1 MRPDATLEPPTPD
14 DAVDGASL
22 SGLVFDNVWSR
33 FPADFFTRV
42 APTPRR
48 GTRLLDVSPLAAR
61 RLGLDAETLDAKTLT
76 GVMSGERLLPGMDPL
91 AQKYTGHQFGTY
103 NPALGDGRGLL
114 LGEAVTP
121 QGPVDL
127 HLKGAGQTPYSRFG
141 DGQAVLRS
149 SLREYLAGEAM
160 AGLRIPTTLALAVAV
175 NDERVMRERVEPG
188 ATLLRLAESH
198 VRFGH
203 FEWLYQQQ
211 RVEDLER
218 LMHHVIDRHRPD
230 LAQTEA
236 PLEALYQDVV
246 TRTAELIA
254 RWQAYGFV
262 HAVMNTDNMSILG
275 LTLDYGPY
283 AFMDRFDSRLT
294 PNHTDTT
301 GRYAFDQQ
309 PGVALWNL
317 TVLGQSLTPLIGV
330 ERLREILDTYEPT
343 LQAAYAIL
351 MRARLGLESEQE
363 DDGEL
368 IDDWLTLMERASAD
382 FHRSFRALSETDI
395 QGGLSLEAEI
405 PDAALGDWLA
415 RYRERLSRESRGEA
429 ERLAAMRRVNP
440 VYVLRTHLAQQV
452 IEAAE
457 DGDAG
462 PLRTFR
468 ELLSSPFERR
478 DGMDA
483 WAEAPAASAPP
494 VCLSCSS

>member
-1 MRPDATLEPPTPD
+1 MTGKTSLE
-14 DAVDGASL
+14 SL
-22 SGLVFDNVWSR
+22 TFDNVWSR
-33 FPADFFTRV
+33 FPDDFFTRV
-42 APTPRR
+42 TPTVWRD
-48 GTRLLDVSPLAAR
+48 TRLLDVSPTAAM
-61 RLGLDAETLDAKTLT
+61 RLGLEAETIDRGRLT
-76 GVMSGERLLPGMDPL
+76 ELMSGERLLPGMDPL

-121 QGPVDL
+121 WGPVDL

-141 DGQAVLRS
+141 DGRAVLRS
-149 SLREYLAGEAM
+149 SIREYLAGEAM
-160 AGLRIPTTLALAVAV
+160 AGLKIPTTLALAVAV
-175 NDERVMRERVEPG
+175 NGEKVMRERVEPG

-203 FEWLYQQQ
+203 FEWLYQQR

-218 LMHHVIDRHRPD
+218 LVRHVIDRHRPD
-230 LAQTEA
+230 LAQSEA
-236 PLEALYQDVV
+236 PIEAMFQDVV

-283 AFMDRFDSRLT
+283 AFMDRFESNLT
-294 PNHTDTT
+294 PNHTDAT

-317 TVLGQSLTPLIGV
+317 TVLGQSLTPLVAV
-330 ERLREILDTYEPT
+330 ERLREILDSYEPT

-351 MRARLGLESEQE
+351 MRARLGLETEREE
-363 DDGEL
+363 DAQL
-368 IDDWLTLMERASAD
+368 IEDWLTLLERSRAD
-382 FHRSFRALSETDI
+382 FHRSFRALSDQDVI
-395 QGGLSLEAEI
+395 GGLSLGDEI
-405 PDAALGDWLA
+405 QDAGLEGWLE
-415 RYRERLSRESRGEA
+415 RYRERVSVESRSDT

-440 VYVLRTHLAQQV
+440 LYVLRTHLAQQV
-452 IEAAE
+452 IEAAQE
-457 DGDAG
+457 GDTE
-462 PLRTFR
+462 PLVTFR
-468 ELLSSPFERR
+468 ELLSSPFEARP
-478 DGMDA
+478 GMQA
-483 WAEAPAASAPP
+483 WSEAPLRNAPP

>member
-1 MRPDATLEPPTPD
+1 MASATSLE
-14 DAVDGASL
+14 SL
-22 SGLVFDNVWSR
+22 TFDNVWSR
-33 FPADFFTRV
+33 FPQDFFSRV
-42 APTPRR
+42 TPTPWRD
-48 GTRLLDVSPLAAR
+48 TRLLDISPAGAA
-61 RLGLDAETLDAKTLT
+61 RLGLEVDDIDRDRLT
-76 GVMSGERLLPGMDPL
+76 ALMSGERLLDGMEPL

-114 LGEAVTP
+114 LGEAMTP
-121 QGPVDL
+121 QGPIDL

-141 DGQAVLRS
+141 DGRAVLRS
-149 SLREYLAGEAM
+149 SIREYLAGEAM
-160 AGLRIPTTLALAVAV
+160 TGLKIPTTQALAVAI
-175 NDERVMRERVEPG
+175 NGEKVMRERVEPG

-218 LMHHVIDRHRPD
+218 LMRHVIDRHRSD
-230 LAQTEA
+230 LAQEEA
-236 PLEALYQDVV
+236 PLEALFQDVV
-246 TRTAELIA
+246 TRTAELVA

-283 AFMDRFDSRLT
+283 AFMDRFVSDLT
-294 PNHTDTT
+294 PNHTDAS

-317 TVLGQSLTPLIGV
+317 TVLGQSLTPLIEV
-330 ERLREILDTYEPT
+330 ARLREILDSYEPT

-351 MRARLGLESEQE
+351 MRGRLGLETEQE
-363 DDGEL
+363 IDGEL
-368 IDDWLTLMERASAD
+368 IDEWLDLLERSRAD
-382 FHRSFRALSETDI
+382 FHRSFRALSDRDVV
-395 QGGLSLEAEI
+395 GGLSLAEEVDS
-405 PDAALGDWLA
+405 PALGAWLE
-415 RYRERLSRESRGEA
+415 RYHQRLACEHRGET

-440 VYVLRTHLAQQV
+440 LYVLRTHLAQQV

-457 DGDAG
+457 EGDTR
-462 PLRTFR
+462 PLATFR
-468 ELLSSPFERR
+468 ELLSSPFNRR
-478 DGMDA
+478 PGMEI

>member
-1 MRPDATLEPPTPD
+1 MTADNGLDA
-14 DAVDGASL
+14 
-22 SGLVFDNVWSR
+22 LVFDNVWSR
-33 FPADFFTRV
+33 FPEDFFTRV
-42 APTPRR
+42 TPSVWAE
-48 GTRLLDVSPLAAR
+48 TRLLDLSPTAAL
-61 RLGLDAETLDAKTLT
+61 RLGLDPEAIDRDRLT
-76 GVMSGERLLPGMDPL
+76 ALMSGATMLPGMDPL

-114 LGEAVTP
+114 LGEALTP
-121 QGPVDL
+121 QGPCDL

-141 DGQAVLRS
+141 DGRAVLRS
-149 SLREYLAGEAM
+149 SIREYLAGEAM

-175 NDERVMRERVEPG
+175 NGEKVMRERVEPG
-188 ATLLRLAESH
+188 ATLLRVAESH

-203 FEWLYQQQ
+203 FEWLYQQK
-211 RVEDLER
+211 RSDDIEH
-218 LMHHVIDRHRPD
+218 LMHHVIERHRPQ
-230 LAQTEA
+230 LATQPA

-283 AFMDRFDSRLT
+283 AFMDRFDPQLT
-294 PNHTDTT
+294 PNHTDAS

-317 TVLGQSLTPLIGV
+317 TVLAQCLTPLIDP
-330 ERLREILDTYEPT
+330 ERLREILDSYEPT

-351 MRARLGLESEQE
+351 MRARLGLEVEREE
-363 DDGEL
+363 DGAL
-368 IDDWLTLMERASAD
+368 IDDWLEMLGRAQAD
-382 FHRSFRALSETDI
+382 FHRSFRALSENDVA
-395 QGGLSLEAEI
+395 GGLV
-405 PDAALGDWLA
+405 LGEEVADPQLDEWLK
-415 RYRERLSRESRGEA
+415 RYRARLAHESRGET

-440 VYVLRTHLAQQV
+440 LYVLRTHLAQQV
-452 IEAAE
+452 IEAAQA
-457 DGDAG
+457 GDAE

-468 ELLSSPFERR
+468 ELLASPFEARP
-478 DGMDA
+478 GMAA

>member
-1 MRPDATLEPPTPD
+1 MASDTALETLT
-14 DAVDGASL
+14 
-22 SGLVFDNVWSR
+22 FDNVWSR
-33 FPADFFTRV
+33 FPEDFFTRV
-42 APTPRR
+42 KPTPWRD
-48 GTRLLDVSPLAAR
+48 TRLLDVSPNGAAL
-61 RLGLDAETLDAKTLT
+61 LGLDPDEIDRDFLT
-76 GVMSGERLLPGMDPL
+76 ALMSGERLLSGMDPL

-114 LGEAVTP
+114 LGEAMTS

-127 HLKGAGQTPYSRFG
+127 HLKGAGKTPYSRFG
-141 DGQAVLRS
+141 DGRAVLRS
-149 SLREYLAGEAM
+149 SIREYLAGEAM
-160 AGLRIPTTLALAVAV
+160 VGLKIPTTMALAVAV
-175 NDERVMRERVEPG
+175 NGEKVMRERVEPG

-218 LMHHVIDRHRPD
+218 LMRHVIDRHRPD
-230 LAQTEA
+230 LAQEAA
-236 PLEALYQDVV
+236 PLEALFQDVV
-246 TRTAELIA
+246 TRTAELVA

-283 AFMDRFDSRLT
+283 AFMDRFESNLT

-317 TVLGQSLTPLIGV
+317 TVLGQSLTPLIAV

-351 MRARLGLESEQE
+351 MRGRLGLETEQE
-363 DDGEL
+363 SDGKL
-368 IDDWLTLMERASAD
+368 IDDWLSLLESSRAD
-382 FHRSFRALSETDI
+382 FHRSFRALSD
-395 QGGLSLEAEI
+395 QDVVGGLSLAEEI
-405 PDAALGDWLA
+405 ASPELDSWLE
-415 RYRERLSRESRGEA
+415 RYHRRLADESRGET

-440 VYVLRTHLAQQV
+440 LYVLRTHLAQQV
-452 IEAAE
+452 IEAAQE
-457 DGDAG
+457 GDTR
-462 PLRTFR
+462 PLQTFR
-468 ELLSSPFERR
+468 ELLSSPFLQRP
-478 DGMDA
+478 GMEV
-483 WAEAPAASAPP
+483 WSEAPSPSAPP

>member
-1 MRPDATLEPPTPD
+1 MASDSSLETLT
-14 DAVDGASL
+14 
-22 SGLVFDNVWSR
+22 FDNVWSR
-33 FPADFFTRV
+33 FPEDFFTRV
-42 APTPRR
+42 KPTPWRD
-48 GTRLLDVSPLAAR
+48 TRLLDVSPSGAAL
-61 RLGLDAETLDAKTLT
+61 LGLDPEEIDRDRLT
-76 GVMSGERLLPGMDPL
+76 ALMSGERLLSGMDPL

-114 LGEAVTP
+114 LGEAMTS
-121 QGPVDL
+121 QGPIDL
-127 HLKGAGQTPYSRFG
+127 HLKGAGKTPYSRFG
-141 DGQAVLRS
+141 DGRAVLRS
-149 SLREYLAGEAM
+149 SIREYLAGEAM
-160 AGLRIPTTLALAVAV
+160 AGLKIPTTMALAVAV
-175 NDERVMRERVEPG
+175 NGEKVMRERVEPG

-211 RVEDLER
+211 RVEDIER
-218 LMHHVIDRHRPD
+218 LMRHVIDRHRPD
-230 LAQTEA
+230 LAQETA
-236 PLEALYQDVV
+236 PLEALFQDVV

-283 AFMDRFDSRLT
+283 AFMDRLESNLT

-317 TVLGQSLTPLIGV
+317 TVLGQSLTPLIAV

-351 MRARLGLESEQE
+351 MRGRLGLETEQE
-363 DDGEL
+363 SDGKL
-368 IDDWLTLMERASAD
+368 IEDWLSLLESSRAD
-382 FHRSFRALSETDI
+382 FHRSFRALSD
-395 QGGLSLEAEI
+395 QDVVGGLSLREEI
-405 PDAALGDWLA
+405 VGSGAGHQLDEWLA
-415 RYRERLSRESRGEA
+415 RYRQRLADESRGET

-440 VYVLRTHLAQQV
+440 LYVLRTHLAQQV
-452 IEAAE
+452 IEAAQE
-457 DGDAG
+457 GDTR
-462 PLRTFR
+462 PLQTFR
-468 ELLSSPFERR
+468 ELLSSPFLQRP
-478 DGMDA
+478 GMDV
-483 WAEAPAASAPP
+483 WSEAPPPSAPP

>member
-1 MRPDATLEPPTPD
+1 MARDSSFE
-14 DAVDGASL
+14 SL
-22 SGLVFDNVWSR
+22 TFDNVWSR
-33 FPADFFTRV
+33 FPDDFFARV
-42 APTPRR
+42 APTARVD
-48 GTRLLDVSPLAAR
+48 TQLLDVSPTGAR
-61 RLGLDAETLDAKTLT
+61 ALGLEADALGGETLTALL
-76 GVMSGERLLPGMDPL
+76 SGERLLPGMDPL

-114 LGEAVTP
+114 LGEAITP
-121 QGPVDL
+121 NGPMDL

-141 DGQAVLRS
+141 DGRAVLRS
-149 SLREYLAGEAM
+149 SIREYLAGEAM
-160 AGLRIPTTLALAVAV
+160 AGLKIPTTLALAVAV
-175 NDERVMRERVEPG
+175 NGEKVMRERVEPG
-188 ATLLRLAESH
+188 ATLLRLAQSH

-211 RVEDLER
+211 RTEDLECLLR
-218 LMHHVIDRHRPD
+218 HVIDRHRPD
-230 LAQTEA
+230 LAQHEA
-236 PLEALYQDVV
+236 PFESMFQDVV

-283 AFMDRFDSRLT
+283 AFMDRFERDLT
-294 PNHTDTT
+294 PNHTDAT

-317 TVLGQSLTPLIGV
+317 SVLGQSLTPLIAT

-343 LQAAYAIL
+343 LQSAYAIL
-351 MRARLGLESEQE
+351 MRGRLGLETAQD

-368 IDDWLTLMERASAD
+368 IDSWLSLLETSRAD
-382 FHRSFRALSETDI
+382 FHRSFRALSD
-395 QGGLSLEAEI
+395 QDVAGGVSLTEEI
-405 PDAALGDWLA
+405 PHADRDAWLD
-415 RYRERLSRESRGEA
+415 RYRERLASENRSDT

-440 VYVLRTHLAQQV
+440 LYVLRTHLAQQV
-452 IEAAE
+452 IESAAE
-457 DGDAG
+457 GDAG

-468 ELLSSPFERR
+468 TLLASPFEARP
-478 DGMDA
+478 GMEV

-494 VCLSCSS
+494 VVLSCSS